1 LFEGDFSEIFSAL
14 PFIFGLPIPN
24 LSNAS
29 LTSPGAPGTRFFG
42 FVVET
47 ALLTPP
53 LRTLKGLWAG
63 PRFAEVGGSKVFTD
77 AGRGATR
84 AGFDMLLRPSSAPRR
99 SATPTPRLNF
109 PRLWRERLSMFIKV
123 GVTRSREWF
132 RKASGLACTSK
143 ESLRADSA
151 VHFLDNLAW
160 SPGESNPVTS
170 WTFDEATSATSH
182 SAELMPLQGAHSTP
196 SSNSCAVCGGCKTP
210 GFEVIRVKRFDGER
224 KPPRA

>member
-1 LFEGDFSEIFSAL
+1 MSVEGDCCDRTHPHARAVGAKLVSCKRKALVSPSRGNGWETSYGDSDLFEGDFSEIFSVL

-63 PRFAEVGGSKVFTD
+63 PRFTEVGGSKVFTD

-123 GVTRSREWF
+123 GVTRSRE
-132 RKASGLACTSK
+132 
-143 ESLRADSA
+143 
-151 VHFLDNLAW
+151 
-160 SPGESNPVTS
+160 
-170 WTFDEATSATSH
+170 
-182 SAELMPLQGAHSTP
+182 
-196 SSNSCAVCGGCKTP
+196 
-210 GFEVIRVKRFDGER
+210 
-224 KPPRA
+224 